1 MKKLSVLSLIVTVFF
16 AGSASAI
23 APGIEA
29 TVKKQMRMARPD
41 LIIESV
47 KQSPMKGVYEATL
60 AGDGP
65 VFYVS
70 ADGKHMVVGDLFE
83 IAPGGLVNLSEQAQN
98 EVRKKLLAEVSKDDM
113 IIFSPRGQVKGV
125 VTVFT
130 DVNCG
135 WCQKFHKE
143 VPAMNAKGIEVRY
156 MAYPAQGGA
165 EGYNRMISV
174 WCAKD
179 KQDAMNKLKRGERI
193 PTNICPG
200 NPVAAQSAL
209 GMKLGVR
216 GTPAIIFDSGRFVS
230 GYMDVTK
237 LTAALGIN

>member
-1 MKKLSVLSLIVTVFF
+1 MKKLSVLSLIAALFF
-16 AGSASAI
+16 TGPVSAV

-29 TVKKQMRMARPD
+29 KIKQQLLLARSD
-41 LIIESV
+41 LIVKSV
-47 KQSPMKGVYEATL
+47 KQSPIKGVYEATL
-60 AGDGP
+60 MGGGP
-65 VFYVS
+65 VLYVS
-70 ADGKHMVVGDLFE
+70 ADGKHMMAGDLFE
-83 IAPGGLVNLSEQAQN
+83 INPDGLVNLTEQAQN
-98 EVRKKLLAEVSKDDM
+98 VVRKDLLAEVDKDDM
-113 IIFSPRGQVKGV
+113 IIFSPRGEVKGV

-135 WCQKFHKE
+135 WCQKFHNE

-165 EGYNRMISV
+165 EGYNRMVSV

-179 KQDAMNKLKRGERI
+179 KQDAMNKLKRGQRI
-193 PTNICPG
+193 ATNICPG

-209 GMKLGVR
+209 GIKLGVR
-216 GTPAIIFDSGRFVS
+216 GTPAIIFESGRFVS

>member
-1 MKKLSVLSLIVTVFF
+1 
-16 AGSASAI
+16 
-23 APGIEA
+23 
-29 TVKKQMRMARPD
+29 
-41 LIIESV
+41 
-47 KQSPMKGVYEATL
+47 
-60 AGDGP
+60 
-65 VFYVS
+65 
-70 ADGKHMVVGDLFE
+70 
-83 IAPGGLVNLSEQAQN
+83 
-98 EVRKKLLAEVSKDDM
+98 
-113 IIFSPRGQVKGV
+113 
-125 VTVFT
+125 
-130 DVNCG
+130 
-135 WCQKFHKE
+135 
-143 VPAMNAKGIEVRY
+143 
-156 MAYPAQGGA
+156 
-165 EGYNRMISV
+165 MISV